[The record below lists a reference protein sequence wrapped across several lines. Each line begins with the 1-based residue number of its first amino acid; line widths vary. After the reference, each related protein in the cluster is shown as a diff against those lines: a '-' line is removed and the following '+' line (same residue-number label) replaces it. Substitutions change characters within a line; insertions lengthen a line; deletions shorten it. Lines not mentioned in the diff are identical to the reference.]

1 MTITGR
7 TRAISTALAI
17 AAAGA
22 LTVASL
28 PAAQAYPPGQNLT
41 VASSSTNV
49 KVGVSV
55 TLTITKA
62 QPGCTVLI
70 DVLGATIPWEGT
82 RTAPGN
88 GRITLTGSFTR
99 AGTYRVRAT
108 TQTGGGCTSEIA
120 TSNPINVFSAPAAVR
135 NATMRAQSTKARSI
149 TVTWGAAT
157 ANGSPV
163 TQYIVSV
170 FNRLGGGS
178 AIKSATTNGAARS
191 VSIGGLTSGSKVYVS
206 IVAKNAAGNG
216 PASAP
221 RIAVTVR

>member
-49 KVGVSV
+49 KVGVNV

-70 DVLGATIPWEGT
+70 AVAGVGLPWEGT

-88 GRITLTGSFTR
+88 GRITLSGSFTA
-99 AGTYRVRAT
+99 AGSYRVTAT
-108 TQTGGGCTSEIA
+108 TQAGGGCTREVAS
-120 TSNPINVFSAPAAVR
+120 SNNINVFSAPAAVR
-135 NATMRAQSTKARSI
+135 NATITARSTKKKSI

-157 ANGSPV
+157 ANGSAV
-163 TQYIVSV
+163 TQYTVSV
-170 FNRLGGGS
+170 YNKLGGGS
-178 AIKSATTNGAARS
+178 AIKSSTTNGAGRS

-221 RIAVTVR
+221 RIAVTVK

>member
-1 MTITGR
+1 MTTTGR
-7 TRAISTALAI
+7 TRALSTALAI

-22 LTVASL
+22 LAVASL
-28 PAAQAYPPGQNLT
+28 PSVQAYPAGQNLT

-62 QPGCTVLI
+62 QPGCSVLI
-70 DVLGATIPWEGT
+70 DVLGATLPWEAT
-82 RTAPGN
+82 RTVPEN
-88 GRITLTGSFTR
+88 GRVTVSGAFTTVGS
-99 AGTYRVRAT
+99 YRVRVT
-108 TQTGGGCTSEIA
+108 TQTAGSCANEIA
-120 TSNPINVFSAPAAVR
+120 TSNPINVFSAPAAVP
-135 NATMRAQSTKARSI
+135 NATIRATSTKAKSI

-157 ANGSPV
+157 ANNSPV

-170 FNRLGGGS
+170 FNKLGGGS
-178 AIKSATTNGAARS
+178 AIKSATTNGSARS
-191 VSIGGLTSGSKVYVS
+191 VSIGGLTSGAKVYVS